1 MSGRV
6 FAIVGPSGAG
16 KDTLIAGAMA
26 AEPALHWARRV
37 ITRPKAA
44 GGEPF
49 EGVSAVEFARRAAA
63 GEFALQWQA
72 HGLSYGV
79 PRQEVPVGR
88 DVLVNLSRGVLTEA
102 ARVFP
107 GLRVIVITA
116 PVEILAERLA
126 ARGRETATDIAQ
138 RLQRA
143 QGALPKGIAAQ
154 QVCNDAAPE
163 FGVAR
168 LLQALRG

>member
-1 MSGRV
+1 MRGRI

-16 KDTLIAGAMA
+16 KDTLIAGALA

-37 ITRPKAA
+37 ITRQQGA

-49 EGVSAVEFARRAAA
+49 EGVSAAEFARRAAA
-63 GEFALQWQA
+63 REFALQWLA
-72 HGLSYGV
+72 HGLNYGV
-79 PRQEVPVGR
+79 PKQEVPAGR
-88 DVLVNLSRGVLTEA
+88 DVLVNLSRGVLAEA

-116 PVEILAERLA
+116 PAEVLAARLA
-126 ARGRETATDIAQ
+126 VRGRETAADIAQ
-138 RLQRA
+138 RLRRA
-143 QGALPKGIAAQ
+143 DAALPEGMRAL
-154 QVCNDAAPE
+154 QVCNDATPE
-163 FGVAR
+163 VGVTR